1 MSLAELKKHVRS
13 AKTESSEKNAVIK
26 HLRKLGHRTIPS
38 VSSHKNGKYT
48 VRIYLWKNTPIGD
61 LALMAGPSLE
71 GDLHSVVPVVGDVHA
86 EDVLLYVPKKGS
98 QPAYAAF
105 RTGKGPSAQAI
116 ANTAPAR
123 RRARFSATSPSYDF
137 GKKASRS
144 RSNRR
149 GRRNP
154 IDTDKVKRAY
164 KDYVA
169 ALEEIVEAAEAQGLG
184 AETSRVCPNGVIYWT
199 LGPDQAKELAEGS
212 PFRAPHHT
220 ASARAMEEE
229 VSLAQGGIL
238 YLDGIEKYS
247 RSVIASLAS
256 ALRKQPN
263 VVVLYAIE
271 FFRDLERRPN
281 YATYAKV
288 NEYRKMLG
296 VSPLHPE
303 ESTAVLSSTPAG
315 RLVELI
321 QEVKL
326 HGDEASALDAI
337 DAAATPVLGE
347 AYRLEVAGGRSWP
360 AWARRKELVDELKM
374 KVHEYYNEW
383 SDSGGGSVA
392 VEEVEEGWERHFEP
406 GSYLY
411 NFFKEKDIPEVTFTP
426 TDSTG
431 EKHFIPNEV
440 VVEHIAKTYG
450 SERTQIEDTL
460 RKIDFANG
468 DVNHFL
474 EHLAGAIA
482 EKYVKFAPPGQV
494 GPEPV
499 EDFDADLARELEA
512 LMGEE
517 EAPPPVEAAPAPPA
531 GSPASQGTGELT
543 PADLR
548 EKLRKR
554 RAAKRESSAP
564 KTMEEEML
572 EVMGLNKN
580 PRRRR
585 NTRRGRSARRRGGY
599 RSNPALGGKARTTI
613 IAYIT
618 RQGHGDVAEGVV
630 EAVNTAVKDRD
641 ESPAEIAKLIMQHV
655 PKLVEVYKRRAAEA
669 VPEPAVVPVPLLP
682 GGRGEVGRLLIEFL
696 KEPRSQLHGRVI
708 THLTADDVADF
719 IVRNDVA
726 MPSLD
731 RTQQIIAAVLQ
742 EVNLHSV
749 VRKLGIST
757 FQWPYGGRSLSAL
770 TKWMDYDPDLALELG
785 SELASAIRGSSPQE
799 AVALIRL
806 LENERAA
813 LEQEPGTPVPAG
825 KAAGEADAEIKR
837 RIIAKIKEAQAAG
850 QEIRPVGPA
859 AAAPQEAAAPSWI
872 KPGARAFQTA
882 HPEYGT
888 WILERDSHGQWNAKK
903 AYPGSGSIAT
913 SVSDLVEFWK
923 PGDAPAAAPTRTAA
937 PSPSTSTPSSGKLT
951 PEDFRA
957 KLAERRRKK
966 RAAKKNPRRRTRRY

>member
-26 HLRKLGHRTIPS
+26 YLSKLGHRTIPS
-38 VSSHKNGKYT
+38 VSSHKNGQYT

-61 LALMAGPSLE
+61 LALMAGPSVE
-71 GDLHSVVPVVGDVHA
+71 GDLHSVIPVVGDVHS

-98 QPAYAAF
+98 QAAYAAF

-116 ANTAPAR
+116 ANTSPAR
-123 RRARFSATSPSYDF
+123 RRARFTATTSAYQF

-169 ALEEIVEAAEAQGLG
+169 ALEEIVEAAEAQGLE
-184 AETSRVCPNGVIYWT
+184 AETSRVCPNGVIQVS
-199 LGPDQAKELAEGS
+199 GPAQAKDLAQGN
-212 PFRAPHHT
+212 PFRAPHPT
-220 ASARAMEEE
+220 VSGRAMEEE
-229 VSLAQGGIL
+229 VSLAQGGVL
-238 YLDGIEKYS
+238 FLDTLDHFTGP
-247 RSVIASLAS
+247 VITSLAS
-256 ALRKQPN
+256 ALKKQPN
-263 VVVLYAIE
+263 VVIAYTV
-271 FFRDLERRPN
+271 DLINPTKIAR
-281 YATYAKV
+281 V
-288 NEYRKMLG
+288 NDYLRMLG
-296 VSPLHPE
+296 VSPTYRGWQDEEAEVAPE
-303 ESTAVLSSTPAG
+303 E
-315 RLVELI
+315 VE
-321 QEVKL
+321 E
-326 HGDEASALDAI
+326 
-337 DAAATPVLGE
+337 
-347 AYRLEVAGGRSWP
+347 YLEG
-360 AWARRKELVDELKM
+360 
-374 KVHEYYNEW
+374 
-383 SDSGGGSVA
+383 
-392 VEEVEEGWERHFEP
+392 VEEVKEGWERHFEP

-460 RKIDFANG
+460 RKIDYDNG

-474 EHLAGAIA
+474 EHLAGRIA

-517 EAPPPVEAAPAPPA
+517 EAPAPVEAAPAPPA
-531 GSPASQGTGELT
+531 GSPAAEGTGKLT
-543 PADLR
+543 PGDLR

-554 RAAKRESSAP
+554 RAARKGGSSAP

-572 EVMGLNKN
+572 EVMGLMQHTKN
-580 PRRRR
+580 PRRRPSAAQR
-585 NTRRGRSARRRGGY
+585 QAWMRKYTALTGDPQPKPHDYWDGATYHFLSGKSPEEAAKLFMRKNTRRGRAARRRGGY
-599 RSNPALGGKARTTI
+599 RSNPALGGKARSTI
-613 IAYIT
+613 VAYIT

-682 GGRGEVGRLLIEFL
+682 GGRGEVGRLLIKFL
-696 KEPRSQLHGRVI
+696 KEPRSQHHGRVI
-708 THLTADDVADF
+708 THLAADDVADF

-731 RTQQIIAAVLQ
+731 RTQEIIAAVLQ
-742 EVNLHSV
+742 DVNLHSV
-749 VRKLGIST
+749 VRKLGGSPR
-757 FQWPYGGRSLSAL
+757 WPYGNASLSAL
-770 TKWMDYDPDLALELG
+770 TKWMDYDADLALELG
-785 SELASAIRGSSPQE
+785 SELAGAMRGTSRDQE

-806 LENERAA
+806 LEQERAA

-850 QEIRPVGPA
+850 QEIRSVGPQRA
-859 AAAPQEAAAPSWI
+859 APAPQEAAAPSWI

-903 AYPGSGSIAT
+903 AYPASGSIAT
-913 SVSDLVEFWK
+913 SVSELVEFWE
-923 PGDAPAAAPTRTAA
+923 PGDAPAAARTPA
-937 PSPSTSTPSSGKLT
+937 PSPSAGTASSGKLT
-951 PEDFRA
+951 PEDLRA
-957 KLAERRRKK
+957 KLAARRRA